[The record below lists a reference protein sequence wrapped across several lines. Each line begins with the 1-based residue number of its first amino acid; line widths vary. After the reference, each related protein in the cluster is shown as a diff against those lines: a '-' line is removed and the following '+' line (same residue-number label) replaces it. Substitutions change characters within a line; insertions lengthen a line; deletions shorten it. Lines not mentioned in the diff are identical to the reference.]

1 MSYSD
6 GTPITYK
13 FAAFAGLSAAGQSSE
28 KIAGPAGATGRLI
41 SMVAVVTTGVT
52 VAAGVA
58 TLRNNVTTTETYGS
72 LTVPVLAAELS
83 AGDLVI
89 DDVGPGTPADT
100 ARIPADAQLELD
112 GDGGATAGAADIYVT
127 ILWDSVGP

>member
-1 MSYSD
+1 MSYSN
-6 GTPITYK
+6 GIPMTYK

-28 KIAGPAGATGRLI
+28 KIAGPAGATGRLV

-52 VAAGVA
+52 VAAGKA
-58 TLRNNVTTTETYGS
+58 TLRNNVTTTELYGS

-83 AGDLVI
+83 AADLVI
-89 DDVGPGTPADT
+89 NDLEAGGTDT

-127 ILWDSVGP
+127 ILWDTVGP

>member
-1 MSYSD
+1 MSYSN
-6 GTPITYK
+6 GTPMTYK

-52 VAAGVA
+52 VAAGKA
-58 TLRNNVTTTETYGS
+58 TLRNNVTTTELYGS

-89 DDVGPGTPADT
+89 DDLEAGGTDT

-127 ILWDSVGP
+127 ILWDTVGP

>member
-1 MSYSD
+1 MSYSN
-6 GTPITYK
+6 GIMMTYK

-28 KIAGPAGATGRLI
+28 KIAGPAGATGRLV

-52 VAAGVA
+52 VAAGTA

-83 AGDLVI
+83 AADLVI
-89 DDVGPGTPADT
+89 NDQGPGATTDVS
-100 ARIPADAQLELD
+100 RIPADAQLELD

-127 ILWDSVGP
+127 ILWDTVGP

>member
-1 MSYSD
+1 MSYSN
-6 GTPITYK
+6 GIMMTYK

-28 KIAGPAGATGRLI
+28 KIAGPAGATGRLV

-58 TLRNNVTTTETYGS
+58 TLRNNVTTTELYGS

-83 AGDLVI
+83 AADLVI
-89 DDVGPGTPADT
+89 NDLEAGGTDT

-127 ILWDSVGP
+127 ILWDAVGP

>member
-1 MSYSD
+1 MSYSN
-6 GTPITYK
+6 GIMMTYK

-28 KIAGPAGATGRLI
+28 KIAGPAGATGRLV

-52 VAAGVA
+52 VAAGTA
-58 TLRNNVTTTETYGS
+58 TLRNNVTTTELYGS

-83 AGDLVI
+83 AADLVI
-89 DDVGPGTPADT
+89 NDLEAGGTDT

-127 ILWDSVGP
+127 ILWDAVGP